1 MLTPAHTGP
10 RTPTGPPC
18 CSWPRSTARFRTP
31 GGRRARAGVTRG
43 AEVERGL
50 AFLLKSQQAP
60 RAPLPDIHYY
70 YGHYYAALATWAAG
84 GDARKQ
90 WYPTARD
97 ELLGRQT
104 PGGNWTD
111 GISPHYAT

>member
-1 MLTPAHTGP
+1 MALY
-10 RTPTGPPC
+10 
-18 CSWPRSTARFRTP
+18 S
-31 GGRRARAGVTRG
+31 AGVTRG

-60 RAPLPDIHYY
+60 RAPLPDSYYY

-97 ELLGRQT
+97 ELLSRQT

-111 GISPHYAT
+111 GISPHYATAMALIALQAPHGRLSPEF